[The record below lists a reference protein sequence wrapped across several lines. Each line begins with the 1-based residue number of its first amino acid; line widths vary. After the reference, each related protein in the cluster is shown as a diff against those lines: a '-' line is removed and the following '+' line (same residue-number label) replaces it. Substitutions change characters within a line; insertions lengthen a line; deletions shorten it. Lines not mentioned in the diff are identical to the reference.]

1 MNPPSRAN
9 LFILNNIT
17 HIASLLLLCVSRY
30 AAVAKNS
37 HCTQSYSKCVESYH
51 AHCLPREGL
60 EYRHTLRPSRNSHC
74 TQSYSKYV
82 VSYHAHCEPF
92 APLRISIRGGRKK
105 LTLHA
110 IYSKYIC
117 IISRTLPAPAK
128 GLSIGIHC
136 APRGTATARNLTQN
150 TLCHITH
157 IVSLLLLC
165 VSRYAAVAKNSH
177 CTQSIQNIFVS
188 YHAH

>member
-1 MNPPSRAN
+1 MNLPSKAN

-37 HCTQSYSKCVESYH
+37 HCTQSYSK
-51 AHCLPREGL
+51 
-60 EYRHTLRPSRNSHC
+60 
-74 TQSYSKYV
+74 YV

-92 APLRISIRGGRKK
+92 APLRISIRGGCKK

-110 IYSKYIC
+110 ILFKMSG
-117 IISRTLPAPAK
+117 IISRMLRAFCSFAYLDTRQSQKTHTARNLTQNALNHITHIDCPAK

-136 APRGTATARNLTQN
+136 APRGTA
-150 TLCHITH
+150 
-157 IVSLLLLC
+157 VPM
-165 VSRYAAVAKNSH
+165 
-177 CTQSIQNIFVS
+177 
-188 YHAH
+188 

>member
-17 HIASLLLLCVSRY
+17 HIACPAYGLSIDIHCAPRGTATARNFIQNEWYHITNVASLLLLCVSRY

-37 HCTQSYSKCVESYH
+37 HCTQSYSKCVDSYH
-51 AHCLPREGL
+51 AHCLPRVGL
-60 EYRHTLRPSRNSHC
+60 EYRHTLRPSRHSHC

-105 LTLHA
+105 LTLYA
-110 IYSKYIC
+110 ILFKM
-117 IISRTLPAPAK
+117 
-128 GLSIGIHC
+128 G
-136 APRGTATARNLTQN
+136 
-150 TLCHITH
+150 
-157 IVSLLLLC
+157 
-165 VSRYAAVAKNSH
+165 
-177 CTQSIQNIFVS
+177 
-188 YHAH
+188 

>member
-1 MNPPSRAN
+1 MNLPSRAN

-17 HIASLLLLCVSRY
+17 RIDRPARGLSIYIHYAPRGTATARNLIQNGLIHITNVASLLLLCVSRY

-51 AHCLPREGL
+51 AHCLPRVGL
-60 EYRHTLRPSRNSHC
+60 EYLHTLRPSRHSHC

-117 IISRTLPAPAK
+117 IISRTLTV
-128 GLSIGIHC
+128 
-136 APRGTATARNLTQN
+136 PRGA
-150 TLCHITH
+150 
-157 IVSLLLLC
+157 
-165 VSRYAAVAKNSH
+165 
-177 CTQSIQNIFVS
+177 
-188 YHAH
+188 

>member
-9 LFILNNIT
+9 LFILSNITRIDCPAKGLSIGIHCAPRGTATARNLTQNTLCHIT
-17 HIASLLLLCVSRY
+17 HIVSLLLLCVSRY
-30 AAVAKNS
+30 VAVAKNS

-117 IISRTLPAPAK
+117 IISRTLT
-128 GLSIGIHC
+128 
-136 APRGTATARNLTQN
+136 APRRA
-150 TLCHITH
+150 
-157 IVSLLLLC
+157 
-165 VSRYAAVAKNSH
+165 
-177 CTQSIQNIFVS
+177 
-188 YHAH
+188 

>member
-9 LFILNNIT
+9 LFILSNIT
-17 HIASLLLLCVSRY
+17 HIDCPAKGLSIGIHCAPRGTATARNLIQNGLIHITNVASLLLLCVSRY

-37 HCTQSYSKCVESYH
+37 HCTQSIQNIFVSYH

-60 EYRHTLRPSRNSHC
+60 EYRHTLRPSRHSHC

-105 LTLHA
+105 LTLYA

-117 IISRTLPAPAK
+117 IISRTLPAPHRA
-128 GLSIGIHC
+128 
-136 APRGTATARNLTQN
+136 
-150 TLCHITH
+150 
-157 IVSLLLLC
+157 
-165 VSRYAAVAKNSH
+165 
-177 CTQSIQNIFVS
+177 
-188 YHAH
+188 

>member
-1 MNPPSRAN
+1 MNPPNRAN
-9 LFILNNIT
+9 LFILSNIT

-51 AHCLPREGL
+51 SHCLPRVGL
-60 EYRHTLRPSRNSHC
+60 EYLHTLRPTRNSHC

-110 IYSKYIC
+110 ILFKMSG
-117 IISRTLPAPAK
+117 IISRMLRAFCSFEYLDTRRSQK
-128 GLSIGIHC
+128 TH
-136 APRGTATARNLTQN
+136 TARNLFKIY
-150 TLCHITH
+150 LYHITH
-157 IVSLLLLC
+157 IAC
-165 VSRYAAVAKNSH
+165 PA
-177 CTQSIQNIFVS
+177 
-188 YHAH
+188 